1 MEGDMIRVLIADDH
15 AVVRRGMI
23 QILGEAPDIV
33 VVGQASTG
41 RQVVEKVREG
51 SYDVLVLDIAMPEG
65 GGLEVLHQLQTL
77 KPDLP
82 ILILTMHSEKQY
94 AERTLKA
101 GAAGYLTKE
110 TAPDELITAIRQ
122 VAGGGKYISRA
133 LAEELTSV
141 LSGKRIREPHAALS
155 TREYQV
161 MCLLASG
168 KTVTQAAAELALSVK
183 TVSTYRSRVLE
194 KLELANNAEIVRYA
208 LERGLVE

>member
-1 MEGDMIRVLIADDH
+1 MIRVLVADDH
-15 AVVRRGMI
+15 AVVRRGMV
-23 QILGEAPDIV
+23 QILGEAPDIL

-41 RQVVEKVREG
+41 RQVLEAVRKDD
-51 SYDVLVLDIAMPEG
+51 YDVLVLDIAMPEG

-77 KPDLP
+77 NPDLP
-82 ILILTMHSEKQY
+82 ILILSMYSERQY

-101 GAAGYLTKE
+101 GAVGYLTKE
-110 TAPDELITAIRQ
+110 AAPDELVTAIRRA
-122 VAGGGKYISRA
+122 AGGGKYVRQS
-133 LAEELTSV
+133 LAEELTTV
-141 LSGKRIREPHAALS
+141 LSGKRAREPHAALS

-183 TVSTYRSRVLE
+183 TVSTYRSRILE
-194 KLELANNAEIVRYA
+194 KLGLANNADIVRYA

>member
-1 MEGDMIRVLIADDH
+1 MIRVFVADDH
-15 AVVRRGMI
+15 AVVRRGMV
-23 QILGEAPDIV
+23 QILGEAPDIL

-41 RQVVEKVREG
+41 RQVLEAVRKDD
-51 SYDVLVLDIAMPEG
+51 YDVLVLDIAMPEG

-77 KPDLP
+77 NPDLP
-82 ILILTMHSEKQY
+82 ILILSMYSERQY

-101 GAAGYLTKE
+101 GAVGYLTKE
-110 TAPDELITAIRQ
+110 AAPDELVTAIRRA
-122 VAGGGKYISRA
+122 AGGGKYVSQS
-133 LAEELTSV
+133 LAEELTTV
-141 LSGKRIREPHAALS
+141 LSGKRAREPHAALS

-183 TVSTYRSRVLE
+183 TVSTYRSRILE
-194 KLELANNAEIVRYA
+194 KLGLANNADIVRYA